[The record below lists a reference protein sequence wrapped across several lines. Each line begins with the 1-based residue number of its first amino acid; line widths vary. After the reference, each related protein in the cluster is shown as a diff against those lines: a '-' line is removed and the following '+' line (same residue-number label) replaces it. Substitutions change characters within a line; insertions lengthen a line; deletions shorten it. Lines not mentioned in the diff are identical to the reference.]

1 MTQMLKMSLPE
12 LEIYYRT
19 KRRENYENNKKLKAI
34 HLRECFYPCF
44 KIFLLV
50 DRLIRKQTITV
61 LGEKKKYRGQY
72 IFACTHIA
80 ENDLENI
87 YETIGRGCWW
97 FVGDPGFM
105 YRDISGLL
113 VWLNGCIFCDLPHR
127 DDCHIAFN
135 RSVELLRRGGSLMIF
150 PEGARNGSENLPVM
164 KLFYGAA
171 RMAMYTGVKIVPVAV
186 EQYEKNFIVKF
197 GETINPIDFEDD
209 KELTT
214 LLRNSLAGLKWDIW
228 ENRGLYSRKN
238 ILDNYR
244 ETFLQDFEQKI
255 QPYDTLE
262 TIERAKYRSKDDI
275 EYRNLCKDLDRL
287 RKQDNDKQNSYKF
300 ME

>member
-1 MTQMLKMSLPE
+1 
-12 LEIYYRT
+12 
-19 KRRENYENNKKLKAI
+19 
-34 HLRECFYPCF
+34 
-44 KIFLLV
+44 
-50 DRLIRKQTITV
+50 
-61 LGEKKKYRGQY
+61 
-72 IFACTHIA
+72 
-80 ENDLENI
+80 
-87 YETIGRGCWW
+87 
-97 FVGDPGFM
+97 
-105 YRDISGLL
+105 
-113 VWLNGCIFCDLPHR
+113 
-127 DDCHIAFN
+127 
-135 RSVELLRRGGSLMIF
+135 MIF

-214 LLRNSLAGLKWDIW
+214 FLRNSLADLKWDIW
-228 ENRGLYSRKN
+228 ESRGLYSRKN
-238 ILDNYR
+238 IPDNYR

-262 TIERAKYRSKDDI
+262 TIERAKYHSKDDI